1 MDYKD
6 YYKILGVDKKA
17 TAKEIKQAYRKLA
30 RQHHPDVNPN
40 NKQAEAR
47 FKEINEAN
55 EVLGDQEKRKKYDEL
70 GVNWKQYEQWQQA
83 GGEASGQ
90 PFDWSQFGFGA
101 GQGRGGRYQTR
112 TVTPEELKNMF
123 GDSGPFSSFFY
134 TFFGGD
140 EPDQGGRQQ
149 FRTASRP
156 RRGQD
161 LEQPIEIGLEE
172 VFHGANRI
180 LQMEDASG
188 RVRRLE
194 AKIPA
199 GVQEGSRVRL
209 AGQGG
214 PGAGR
219 GPSGDIYLVVHV
231 SLHHLF
237 ERKGDDLYLKLS
249 VPLTTAILGG
259 EVSVPT
265 LSGKEVMLRI
275 PPETQNGRLFRL
287 RGKGMPKLETPQQH
301 GDLLAEVKVL
311 LPQDLSEKERKLFEE
326 LAGLRPA
333 DGK

>member
-1 MDYKD
+1 M
-6 YYKILGVDKKA
+6 
-17 TAKEIKQAYRKLA
+17 
-30 RQHHPDVNPN
+30 
-40 NKQAEAR
+40 
-47 FKEINEAN
+47 
-55 EVLGDQEKRKKYDEL
+55 
-70 GVNWKQYEQWQQA
+70 
-83 GGEASGQ
+83 
-90 PFDWSQFGFGA
+90 
-101 GQGRGGRYQTR
+101 
-112 TVTPEELKNMF
+112 
-123 GDSGPFSSFFY
+123 
-134 TFFGGD
+134 
-140 EPDQGGRQQ
+140 
-149 FRTASRP
+149 
-156 RRGQD
+156 
-161 LEQPIEIGLEE
+161 EQPIEIGLEE

-231 SLHHLF
+231 SPHHLF

-275 PPETQNGRLFRL
+275 PPETQNGRVFRL
-287 RGKGMPKLETPQQH
+287 RGKGTPKLETPQQH
-301 GDLLAEVKVL
+301 GDLFAEVKVL

-326 LAGLRPA
+326 LARLRPA

>member
-1 MDYKD
+1 
-6 YYKILGVDKKA
+6 
-17 TAKEIKQAYRKLA
+17 
-30 RQHHPDVNPN
+30 
-40 NKQAEAR
+40 
-47 FKEINEAN
+47 
-55 EVLGDQEKRKKYDEL
+55 
-70 GVNWKQYEQWQQA
+70 
-83 GGEASGQ
+83 
-90 PFDWSQFGFGA
+90 
-101 GQGRGGRYQTR
+101 
-112 TVTPEELKNMF
+112 MF

-134 TFFGGD
+134 TFFGGE

-231 SLHHLF
+231 SPHHLF

-287 RGKGMPKLETPQQH
+287 RGKGTPKLETPQQH
-301 GDLLAEVKVL
+301 GDLLAEVRVL

-326 LAGLRPA
+326 LAKLRPA
-333 DGK
+333 DCK